1 MHTLEQLCTGQL
13 LGITRLDLS
22 ANLREFPRQI
32 FELADTLEILNL
44 SGNKLSS
51 LPDDLPRLHK
61 LKVIFCSDNRFTE
74 LPAVLGQCVQLEM
87 IGFRANQISHVPA
100 TALPSQ
106 LRWLILTDNQI
117 SQLPAELGQAT
128 RLQKLMLAGN
138 QLSELP
144 STLANCHNLEL
155 VRIAANRFE
164 SLPACLL
171 NLPKLAWLAFAGNPC
186 ADRVEAA
193 MVARYSVPKID
204 WQQIRLGEQL
214 GEGASGQIF
223 AAEWFEDGLRPGFEN
238 GLRAVG
244 RSVAVKRFK
253 SAITSDGV
261 PCCEMDA
268 CIAAGAHP
276 NLIPV
281 LAQIDD
287 AANPALVLGLIDQDY
302 QILAGPPSLQSCTRD
317 IFTPDAQYGVPV
329 ILNILQGIASALM
342 QLNSHGLIHGDVY
355 AHNILVHQDGTCLL
369 GDFGAAS
376 FMPAEHQVALI
387 AIEMRAFANL
397 IEDLCFRAVICNEHE
412 RQQLSVLVALQ
423 SEYSA
428 QSVRQPSMQ
437 WLVEQLTALDS
448 ISD

>member
-22 ANLREFPRQI
+22 ANLCEFPRQI
-32 FELADTLEILNL
+32 FDLADTLEILNL
-44 SGNKLSS
+44 SGNQLAS

-74 LPAVLGQCVQLEM
+74 LPAVLGQCAQLEM
-87 IGFRANQISHVPA
+87 IGFRANQISYVPA
-100 TALPSQ
+100 EALPPQ

-117 SQLPAELGQAT
+117 TQLPEQLGQAT

-138 QLSELP
+138 QLSTLP
-144 STLANCHNLEL
+144 ATLANCHNLEL

-164 SLPACLL
+164 TLPEYLL

-204 WQQIRLGEQL
+204 WLQIRLGEML

-223 AAEWFEDGLRPGFEN
+223 AADLYENALPSGSEN
-238 GLRAVG
+238 GDSLG
-244 RSVAVKRFK
+244 RKVAVKRFK
-253 SAITSDGV
+253 SAVTSDGV
-261 PCCEMDA
+261 PRCEMDA

-287 AANPALVLGLIDQDY
+287 VANPALVLGLIDQDY
-302 QILAGPPSLQSCTRD
+302 KILAGPPSLQSCTRD
-317 IFTPDAQYGVPV
+317 IFAPDAQYSMPV
-329 ILNILQGIASALM
+329 ILTILKGIASALM

-355 AHNILVHQDGTCLL
+355 AHNILTHADGTCLL

-376 FMPAEHQVALI
+376 FMPAEHQAALT
-387 AIEMRAFANL
+387 AIEMRAFGCL
-397 IEDLCFRAVICNEHE
+397 MEDLMDRANVANQIE
-412 RQQLSVLVALQ
+412 RQQLMTMKTLQLRCVAENPSLRPNMALVFDVLTNQ
-423 SEYSA
+423 
-428 QSVRQPSMQ
+428 
-437 WLVEQLTALDS
+437 T
-448 ISD
+448 

>member
-22 ANLREFPRQI
+22 AELTEFPRQI
-32 FELADTLEILNL
+32 FDLADTLEILNL
-44 SGNKLSS
+44 SGNQLSS
-51 LPDDLPRLHK
+51 LPDNLPRLNK

-74 LPAVLGQCVQLEM
+74 LPAVLGQCAQLEM
-87 IGFRANQISHVPA
+87 IGFRANQIAHVPA
-100 TALPSQ
+100 AAFPKQ

-117 SQLPAELGQAT
+117 SQLPEQLGQAT

-138 QLSELP
+138 QLRELP
-144 STLANCHNLEL
+144 ATLANCHNLEL

-164 SLPACLL
+164 SLPECLL

-204 WQQIRLGEQL
+204 WQQIRLGDLL

-223 AAEWFEDGLRPGFEN
+223 AAEWLHQGQVHN
-238 GLRAVG
+238 
-244 RSVAVKRFK
+244 VAVKRFK
-253 SAITSDGV
+253 SAVTSDGV
-261 PCCEMDA
+261 PRCEMDA

-281 LAQIDD
+281 LAQTDD

-302 QILAGPPSLQSCTRD
+302 QILAGPPSLESCTRD
-317 IFTPDAQYGVPV
+317 IFSPDAQYSVPV
-329 ILNILQGIASALM
+329 ILTILKGIASALM

-376 FMPAEHQVALI
+376 FMPLEHQAALT
-387 AIEMRAFANL
+387 AIEMRAFSCL
-397 IEDLCFRAVICNEHE
+397 LDDLLTRCTAAADCEPWLALR
-412 RQQLSVLVALQ
+412 ALQ
-423 SEYSA
+423 RECANENLGLRPAMHGVAA
-428 QSVRQPSMQ
+428 QLAQ
-437 WLVEQLTALDS
+437 
-448 ISD
+448 ISDLAV

>member
-22 ANLREFPRQI
+22 ANLSEFPRQI
-32 FELADTLEILNL
+32 FDLADTLEILNL
-44 SGNKLSS
+44 SGNQLSS
-51 LPDDLPRLHK
+51 LPDDLPRLHQ

-74 LPAVLGQCVQLEM
+74 LPAVLGQCAQLEM
-87 IGFRANQISHVPA
+87 IGFRANLISHVPA
-100 TALPSQ
+100 ESLPPQ

-117 SQLPAELGQAT
+117 TQLPEQLGQAT

-138 QLSELP
+138 QLRELP
-144 STLANCHNLEL
+144 ATLANCHNLEL
-155 VRIAANRFE
+155 VRIAVNRFE
-164 SLPACLL
+164 SLPECLL

-193 MVARYSVPKID
+193 MVARYSVPKVA
-204 WQQIRLGEQL
+204 WSELSLGAQL

-223 AAEWFEDGLRPGFEN
+223 AAEWLHEGQ
-238 GLRAVG
+238 VHK
-244 RSVAVKRFK
+244 VAVKRFK
-253 SAITSDGV
+253 SAVTSDGV
-261 PCCEMDA
+261 PRCEMDA

-287 AANPALVLGLIDQDY
+287 AENPALVLGLIDQDY
-302 QILAGPPSLQSCTRD
+302 QILAGPPSLESCTRD
-317 IFTPDAQYGVPV
+317 IFAPDAQYSVPV
-329 ILNILQGIASALM
+329 ILTILKGIASALM

-376 FMPAEHQVALI
+376 FMPPEHSVALA
-387 AIEMRAFANL
+387 AIEMRAFACL
-397 IEDLCFRAVICNEHE
+397 IEDLIDRATAANKMEL
-412 RQQLSVLVALQ
+412 QQLAELKALQ
-423 SEYSA
+423 A
-428 QSVRQPSMQ
+428 QCAGKKPSLRPNLS
-437 WLVEQLTALDS
+437 LVLDLLQNETLKLG
-448 ISD
+448 